1 VSEETALAIYRIAQ
15 ESLHNAIQHADA
27 SEIAVRLT
35 QYPDRLRMTITDDGQ
50 GIPDSSDLGR
60 FVAQGHFGL
69 AGMRERASM
78 IGGCLDIQSAPDY
91 GTAVIMEVPC

>member
-1 VSEETALAIYRIAQ
+1 
-15 ESLHNAIQHADA
+15 
-27 SEIAVRLT
+27 
-35 QYPDRLRMTITDDGQ
+35 MTITDHGQ

-78 IGGCLDIQSAPDY
+78 IGGCLDIQSAPD
-91 GTAVIMEVPC
+91 